1 MTRSPL
7 LLIAFLGL
15 AACSPASTAFLTG
28 ASLVSLA
35 YTDKTIGDQ
44 AASFAY
50 KQDCSI
56 LNLADNE
63 PYCQVLVP
71 EDAQNQAIATLAASL
86 YCYRTLGGISC
97 YDRPDYMASN
107 QTRLDYAYGNLPAA
121 DPRGQ
126 LVEAPVVAGPEDGT
140 Y

>member
-7 LLIAFLGL
+7 ILVAFLGL

-35 YTDKTIGDQ
+35 YTDKTLGDQ
-44 AASFAY
+44 AMSYAY
-50 KQDCSI
+50 KEDCSI
-56 LNLADNE
+56 LYLADNK
-63 PYCQVLVP
+63 PYCQKIETEADRYKEL
-71 EDAQNQAIATLAASL
+71 ATLAASR
-86 YCYRTLGGISC
+86 YCYRTLGGVSC

-107 QTRLDYAYGNLPAA
+107 QTRLNYAFGNLPPEE
-121 DPRGQ
+121 PRGQ
-126 LVEAPVVAGPEDGT
+126 IVESPAAALPEDGT